1 VYAVSRPGLS
11 AQPQWSAA
19 LQGALFI
26 YRRLREWFS
35 PHLFAELRGCSDEQG
50 QSPFWDALGH
60 HFDIPFAD
68 ADRLT
73 GTGMKTFI
81 AELMPA
87 YPIYISL
94 LPEAAREVIGQV
106 HPNTAPAR
114 AILEKEGFS
123 WRGSVDIFDAGPV
136 LEANTDQ
143 IRAVRDSQ
151 CLPAQQLMAPAGADA
166 RRQRSVRQFPG
177 AAGGP
182 RRAGLT

>member
-1 VYAVSRPGLS
+1 
-11 AQPQWSAA
+11 
-19 LQGALFI
+19 
-26 YRRLREWFS
+26 
-35 PHLFAELRGCSDEQG
+35 
-50 QSPFWDALGH
+50 
-60 HFDIPFAD
+60 
-68 ADRLT
+68 
-73 GTGMKTFI
+73 MKTFI

-136 LEANTDQ
+136 LEAETDQ

-151 CLPAQQLMAPAGADA
+151 RLPAG
-166 RRQRSVRQFPG
+166 S
-177 AAGGP
+177 
-182 RRAGLT
+182 